1 MGVANYGPIAEH
13 EYILKDLAN
22 QWNEN
27 ETVVARRKETVDKIR
42 INLKQTKEQTA
53 LAVQKDNSI
62 RARLRTLA
70 ESYKDDPDEMPSAVV
85 ARLVDLQRQVDAS
98 SERVA
103 SAKAAETA
111 WEEKLETAEGLVEL
125 ALKESE
131 RIHQQ
136 MAQIKNKIL
145 QMASSD

>member
-1 MGVANYGPIAEH
+1 M
-13 EYILKDLAN
+13 
-22 QWNEN
+22 QFQ
-27 ETVVARRKETVDKIR
+27 R